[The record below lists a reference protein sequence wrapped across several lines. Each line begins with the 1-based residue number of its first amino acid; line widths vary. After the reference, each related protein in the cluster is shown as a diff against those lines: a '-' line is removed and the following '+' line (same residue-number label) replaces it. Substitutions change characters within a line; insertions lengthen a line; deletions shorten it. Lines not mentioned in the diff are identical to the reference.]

1 VEAPLFVDRLQELRA
16 VEPFE
21 ALRRM
26 ESLLHQPQ
34 KEIPRALE
42 SMGHAA
48 M

>member
-1 VEAPLFVDRLQELRA
+1 
-16 VEPFE
+16 
-21 ALRRM
+21 M
-26 ESLLHQPQ
+26 ESLLHKPQ

>member
-1 VEAPLFVDRLQELRA
+1 LWIGLQELRA

-26 ESLLHQPQ
+26 ESLLHQPE
-34 KEIPRALE
+34 KEIARTLE
-42 SMGHAA
+42 SMGHTA

>member
-1 VEAPLFVDRLQELRA
+1 
-16 VEPFE
+16 
-21 ALRRM
+21 M
-26 ESLLHQPQ
+26 ESLLDQPQ